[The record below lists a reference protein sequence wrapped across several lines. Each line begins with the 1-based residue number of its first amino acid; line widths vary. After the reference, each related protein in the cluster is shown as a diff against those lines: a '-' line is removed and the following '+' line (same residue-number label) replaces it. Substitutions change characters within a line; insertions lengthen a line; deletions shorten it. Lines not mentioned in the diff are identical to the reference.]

1 MLGLSLWSKIVDK
14 MVQEKVPLRK
24 RKRIIIFVAIITLLS
39 MTTATVAWFTVNTF
53 AGVDNLDLHISVSA
67 QLKVAMEDYGTDL
80 SKYTKV
86 ITNEMV
92 DSYLAK
98 QNTKLSDILLDPV
111 TTTNGK
117 ELTNR
122 AGAVREPNKR
132 TYLEFECYFI
142 ATEDMWVHLTT
153 ESTEAGNDD
162 GTKVTTTSTGPQ
174 ADVVNC
180 TRVSFESADG
190 SMAIYEPNKDVAVN
204 GQTTFDLP
212 GGAMVYSDSTRLFH
226 LDELSPKKVT
236 IRVWIDGEDPQCDDD
251 VQSAQLGVQLGFV
264 GCDNDNNP
272 IS

>member
-1 MLGLSLWSKIVDK
+1 MGFFNRIVDK
-14 MVQEKVPLRK
+14 MVSEKVPQK
-24 RKRIIIFVAIITLLS
+24 RRRRLIVFVAIITLLS
-39 MTTATVAWFTVNTF
+39 MTTATVAWFSVNTF

-67 QLKVAMEDYGTDL
+67 QLKVGMEDYGTDL

-98 QNTKLSDILLDPV
+98 HNTRLADTLLDPV
-111 TTTNGK
+111 TTTDGMRF
-117 ELTNR
+117 TNQR
-122 AGAVREPNKR
+122 GTVRPANDR
-132 TYLEFECYFI
+132 SYLEFECYFI

-153 ESTEAGNDD
+153 ESTEQGNDD
-162 GTKVTTTSTGPQ
+162 GTKVTTTSTGPK

-180 TRVSFESADG
+180 ARVDFSTETNG
-190 SMAIYEPNKDVAVN
+190 TAIYEPNRGNPVS

-212 GGAMVYSDSTRLFH
+212 SGAMVYSNNTRIFH
-226 LDELSPKKVT
+226 LEQLKPTKVT

-251 VQSAQLGVQLGFV
+251 VQEAQMSVQLGFI
-264 GCDNDNNP
+264 GCDENNRP